1 MSRIIYPKLTQ
12 IPRIICIVLMFGIF
26 NVAQAQQLA
35 LEPIAI
41 GENKVATV
49 SAGVSHDF
57 VFSAAAG
64 QTITIQALA
73 ITPGLAPAFAV
84 LEIDATL
91 VENFDNPL
99 LQSTVTG
106 VVSLSEAGDYIIS
119 VATRNGVEGDV
130 LVTVAEGGTPPIPP
144 TPLQEG
150 QRIEDVLDPGG
161 TITYSFLG
169 SLNTNFGLR
178 LLYNSLDLTHG
189 LSAQLHTT
197 DGRIL
202 ATASNELLEL
212 TTLIPP
218 NPQGS
223 YLLTL
228 TNDHPA
234 AVTVRYALVL
244 NPVDFAAPTPTVMPA
259 TLIPLPSTGPCV
271 LATQGQFVN
280 MRQGPSTSSP
290 IITTIFPTVI
300 YNVIGRTQDAS
311 WYQISAPE
319 GSGWV
324 SAAVTRLGGDCSA
337 VPVVSASPTAT
348 FVPVVTSTATA
359 TAEATETVEATEEP
373 EVTDEPT
380 VEITPTAEATE
391 EATPQQ

>member
-1 MSRIIYPKLTQ
+1 MSRIKYPKLSQ
-12 IPRIICIVLMFGIF
+12 IQRFISIILVFGIF
-26 NVAQAQQLA
+26 NVVQAQQTP
-35 LEPIAI
+35 EEAI
-41 GENKVATV
+41 TVGENKVATV
-49 SAGVSHDF
+49 SAGLSHNF

-84 LEIDATL
+84 LESDATL
-91 VENFDNPL
+91 VESVDNPL
-99 LQSTVTG
+99 LQSNVTG
-106 VVSLSEAGDYIIS
+106 VVTLSAAGDYIIT
-119 VATRNGVEGDV
+119 VATRNGVDGQV
-130 LVTVAEGGTPPIPP
+130 LLSIAEGGTPPPPP

-161 TITYSFLG
+161 TITYSFSG
-169 SLNTNFGLR
+169 NPDANFGLG
-178 LLYNSLDLTHG
+178 LLFNSLDPARG
-189 LSAQLHTT
+189 LSVQLATA

-202 ATASNELLEL
+202 ATTSNELLEL
-212 TTLIPP
+212 TTVIPP

-234 AVTVRYALVL
+234 AVTLSYALLL
-244 NPVDFAAPTPTVMPA
+244 NPVNFAAPPPTVVPA

-280 MRQGPSTSSP
+280 LRQGPSTSSP

-300 YNVIGRTQDAS
+300 YNVLGRNQEAT
-311 WYQISAPE
+311 WYQISVPE
-319 GSGWV
+319 GTGWV

-359 TAEATETVEATEEP
+359 TVEATETPSATQAP
-373 EVTDEPT
+373 SA
-380 VEITPTAEATE
+380 TATLTETSEATE
-391 EATPQQ
+391 EATSP